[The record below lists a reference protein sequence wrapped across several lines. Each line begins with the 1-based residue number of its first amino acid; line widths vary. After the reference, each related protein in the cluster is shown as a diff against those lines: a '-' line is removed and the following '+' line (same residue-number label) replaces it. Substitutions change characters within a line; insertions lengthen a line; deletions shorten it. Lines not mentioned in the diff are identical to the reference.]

1 MNLPTQP
8 AKTSLIFWIWGLF
21 KIMDIL
27 FKARYYNGK
36 SSKPFTADIL
46 IQEEGIQIQ
55 YLSDTAEKVAADWEK
70 QSIQELEYSSA
81 LVTLRKG
88 KAFPYEQLEITD
100 PKAIQAYTRMFK
112 VAFHKRVL
120 RGSGAQWLG
129 IILAS
134 FAALLLLGYFVL
146 LPWAADWGARKIP
159 KEYEIE
165 LGRELYKS
173 VLDGENIDSSK
184 SKAINQFFKEL
195 GTEQDYPIQIT
206 VVKKDIA
213 NAFALPGGGIVVYSH
228 ILDSMHSYEEL
239 AALMAHEFSHIQLK
253 HATRNIFQT
262 LSGRLLL
269 SVFIGDLGG
278 VSAVIL
284 QQAENLRSLGYS
296 RKFEKEADEN
306 GLRILAQNGI
316 DAEGMVR
323 LFEQLG
329 KEEVI
334 ELNEMLSTHPDIE
347 NRIEGVKAFKKENP
361 YVHTDHPKLTS
372 LFDVL
377 KGGESSWD

>member
-1 MNLPTQP
+1 MNL
-8 AKTSLIFWIWGLF
+8 IY
-21 KIMDIL
+21 
-27 FKARYYNGK
+27 KARYYNGK
-36 SSKPFTADIL
+36 SSTPYTVDIL
-46 IQEEGIQIQ
+46 IKEDGIQIQ
-55 YLSDTAEKVAADWEK
+55 YESDAREKTSVVWEK
-70 QSIQELEYSSA
+70 HSIHELEYSSA
-81 LVTLRKG
+81 LITLRSG
-88 KAFPYEQLEITD
+88 KTFPYEQLEITD
-100 PKAIQAYTRMFK
+100 PKAIQTYTRLFK

-120 RGSGAQWLG
+120 RGNGALWLG
-129 IILAS
+129 IILVS
-134 FAALLLLGYFVL
+134 FTALLLLGYFVL
-146 LPWAADWGARKIP
+146 LPWAADWGASKIP
-159 KEYEIE
+159 KDYEIE
-165 LGRELYKS
+165 LGKELYKS
-173 VLDGENIDSSK
+173 VLEGENIDSGK
-184 SKAINQFFKEL
+184 TKAINQFFKEL

-228 ILDSMHSYEEL
+228 ILDSMQSYEEL
-239 AALMAHEFSHIQLK
+239 AALLAHEFSHVQLK
-253 HATRNIFQT
+253 HATRNIFQS

-284 QQAENLRSLGYS
+284 QQADNLRSLGYS

-306 GLRILAQNGI
+306 GLRILAQNSI

-347 NRIEGVKAFKKENP
+347 NRIEGVRAFKKENP
-361 YVHTDHPKLTS
+361 YVHTDHPKLNS
-372 LFDVL
+372 LFETL
-377 KGGESSWD
+377 KGRNDSWE